1 MKHKG
6 LIYAIIIAIG
16 VIGVT
21 AFIIIGAN
29 GNKRKAPETTSPT
42 QTADINIQNPTTAIP
57 ATSKPVIQ
65 PTNTPTPFDPSD
77 PVGNGDITPDEIPDE
92 DSTVKVVDVEAK
104 TEIKEEPTHELE
116 VIETQITPEQKEKD
130 EDRPIE
136 VENEIIN
143 DTELE
148 KKNDAEKQK
157 ADEAEKD
164 DKPATVVNE
173 EKSEGS
179 EEDKP
184 VNLIDE
190 TEEKSEDANSNGNA
204 PVFVNPAQGGSNP
217 FEDGGE
223 TEIDDHNSDEFIDE
237 GGDRPGEG
245 IHF

>member
-29 GNKRKAPETTSPT
+29 GNKRKVPDATSPT

-57 ATSKPVIQ
+57 ATNKPVIQ

-92 DSTVKVVDVEAK
+92 NSTVKVVDVEAK
-104 TEIKEEPTHELE
+104 TEIKEEPTHEPE
-116 VIETQITPEQKEKD
+116 VFETQITPEQKEKD
-130 EDRPIE
+130 EDR
-136 VENEIIN
+136 
-143 DTELE
+143 
-148 KKNDAEKQK
+148 
-157 ADEAEKD
+157 
-164 DKPATVVNE
+164 
-173 EKSEGS
+173 
-179 EEDKP
+179 P